1 MTSALR
7 TSGGCEVVMANRLFS
22 RVCKKEMRHTF
33 EPTLSKSVI
42 HSPELAIGAE
52 NTHES
57 QLHPL

>member
-1 MTSALR
+1 
-7 TSGGCEVVMANRLFS
+7 MANRLFS